1 MDNKYKI
8 CAVVVTF
15 NRKELL
21 INCLNAINQQT
32 YKPHTVLIVDN
43 ASTDGTKDFVMENEY
58 YNVEK
63 NGIDYKYLLLPN
75 NQGGAGGF
83 YNGMKTA
90 YESLEQ
96 FDAVWVMDDDGVP
109 SMKCLS
115 ELQKYLDKS
124 SFISP
129 LVCNIEKHSEMAFGT
144 LKETNIDKVNALYP
158 TGIVKNHANPFNGI
172 LFKRDLMDKIG
183 FPKKE
188 MFIWGDENE
197 YEARAIKNGFEPMTI
212 LTAKHFHPKDRLVLF
227 PDFLGRKN
235 IVFVAS
241 SPLRC
246 YCKYRNTSY
255 VLVKYKGLLNLVFY
269 VFRYLWYFIISR
281 KFDVN
286 NAVLFCDAVC
296 DGIKGDFS
304 NHNKFLK
311 K

>member
-1 MDNKYKI
+1 MDNNYKI

-21 INCLNAINQQT
+21 INCLNAINLQIF
-32 YKPHTVLIVDN
+32 KPHTVLIVDN
-43 ASTDGTKDFVMENEY
+43 ASTDGTQKIVKDNGY
-58 YNVEK
+58 YNVVN
-63 NGIDYKYLLLPN
+63 NGIRYLYLLLPN

-90 YESLEQ
+90 YESNED

-109 SMKCLS
+109 DEKCLY
-115 ELQKYLDKS
+115 ELQKYLS
-124 SFISP
+124 HCSFLSP
-129 LVCNIEKHSEMAFGT
+129 LVCNKENPSEMAFAT
-144 LKETNIDKVNALYP
+144 LAETNVDKVKILNSA
-158 TGIVKNHANPFNGI
+158 GIVKNHANPFNGI

-197 YEARAIKNGFEPMTI
+197 YEARAIKNGFAPMTI
-212 LTAKHFHPKDRLVLF
+212 LAAKHFHPKDRLVLF

-235 IVFVAS
+235 IVFVES

-255 VLVKYKGLLNLVFY
+255 VLVKYKGLVNLLFY

-304 NHNKFLK
+304 KHKKFFK

>member
-1 MDNKYKI
+1 
-8 CAVVVTF
+8 
-15 NRKELL
+15 
-21 INCLNAINQQT
+21 
-32 YKPHTVLIVDN
+32 
-43 ASTDGTKDFVMENEY
+43 
-58 YNVEK
+58 
-63 NGIDYKYLLLPN
+63 
-75 NQGGAGGF
+75 
-83 YNGMKTA
+83 
-90 YESLEQ
+90 
-96 FDAVWVMDDDGVP
+96 MDDDGVP

-212 LTAKHFHPKDRLVLF
+212 LSAKHFHPKDRLVLF

-304 NHNKFLK
+304 NHNKFFK